1 MDKFSIPKGGHY
13 TRGSTVVSIHHTI
26 ISQFNTSKLYKL
38 SGEFIN
44 LDIVS
49 CASPGHLDHFKNAI
63 AADSYAGRK
72 YLITVD
78 CYTDWPDIVHANGYK
93 HYHNTTDVHPEG
105 IILPDRCPRRDVRT
119 TVHL

>member
-1 MDKFSIPKGGHY
+1 MDKFSIPKGGYY
-13 TRGSTVVSIHHTI
+13 TRDSTVVSIHHTI

-49 CASPGHLDHFKNAI
+49 CASPGHLDHFKQLQLTSAPMLGE
-63 AADSYAGRK
+63 S

-78 CYTDWPDIVHANGYK
+78 CYTDWPDIVHAMQWVQ
-93 HYHNTTDVHPEG
+93 T
-105 IILPDRCPRRDVRT
+105 LPQYN
-119 TVHL
+119 